1 MEEDEHEDEDDRE
14 VFGKLSDDNAALATP
29 MNNLRVEVI
38 A

>member
-1 MEEDEHEDEDDRE
+1 MEEDEDEDDDRE